1 VTEILPNDWLFAE
14 PHNMA
19 ILTTSGIIE
28 RKYPVLYVSHD
39 ADDGSWQFHS
49 GAEINIEDAKVI
61 SLGEIVNLD
70 KSLLSL
76 ADLPLGW
83 VAVRSS
89 KNSFW
94 QYSKLS

>member
-19 ILTTSGIIE
+19 ILTTSDVIE
-28 RKYPVLYVSHD
+28 RKYPILYVSHD

-49 GAEINIEDAKVI
+49 GSEIDIEEAKVI
-61 SLGEIVNLD
+61 SLCEIVNLD
-70 KSLLSL
+70 KSLLQL

-83 VAVRSS
+83 IATRR
-89 KNSFW
+89 NQDSFW
-94 QYSKLS
+94 KYSKIS